1 VNPKRLIAD
10 SSSGGGGS
18 GGGSDK
24 GRRTVWVGNIP
35 STLAD
40 EDSLRK
46 VFEDEQVVF
55 EDGTSIG
62 ASDAFISSS
71 APADLPAL
79 PCLLYTNCMMMTQ
92 LRCGLGCWF
101 TWTWGLCTVLYCT
114 VLYSA
119 GRVETVTVEKGH
131 ADPGA
136 TENAHLF

>member
-1 VNPKRLIAD
+1 MNPKRLIAD
-10 SSSGGGGS
+10 SSSGGGGGGS

-46 VFEDEQVVF
+46 VFEDENVVF

-79 PCLLYTNCMMMTQ
+79 PCLLYTAYST
-92 LRCGLGCWF
+92 LRTL
-101 TWTWGLCTVLYCT
+101 
-114 VLYSA
+114 A
-119 GRVETVTVEKGH
+119 
-131 ADPGA
+131 
-136 TENAHLF
+136 

>member
-1 VNPKRLIAD
+1 MNPKRLIAD

-46 VFEDEQVVF
+46 VFEDENVVF

-79 PCLLYTNCMMMTQ
+79 PCLLYTAYST
-92 LRCGLGCWF
+92 LR
-101 TWTWGLCTVLYCT
+101 TP
-114 VLYSA
+114 A
-119 GRVETVTVEKGH
+119 
-131 ADPGA
+131 
-136 TENAHLF
+136 